1 MSANCF
7 ESIAQRSILI
17 LTFSSFP
24 RVSLSNFFITH
35 LIIRECIHKIVGQ
48 VLSVGSPNTCTM
60 EFVEDLERSRAFFAR
75 KFDMNVDS
83 EIVEYFCKKTGVL
96 F

>member
-1 MSANCF
+1 
-7 ESIAQRSILI
+7 
-17 LTFSSFP
+17 
-24 RVSLSNFFITH
+24 
-35 LIIRECIHKIVGQ
+35 
-48 VLSVGSPNTCTM
+48 M